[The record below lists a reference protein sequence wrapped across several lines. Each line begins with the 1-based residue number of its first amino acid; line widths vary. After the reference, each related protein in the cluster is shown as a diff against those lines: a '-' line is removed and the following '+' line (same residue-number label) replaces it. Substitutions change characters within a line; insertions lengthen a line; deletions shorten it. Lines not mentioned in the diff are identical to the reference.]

1 MSVHHGTETVSLERL
16 SPRDLVEVFGYLDR
30 DPVLNVYLTA
40 LVLRDS
46 LAQVRDEFWAARRGG
61 ILVGLLY
68 MGGPSGSLLPLT
80 SDPEAARR
88 MSDLACERL
97 SFMPRRF
104 QVIGPR
110 AVVGDFTDRLR
121 RAGLAPRLFRAQT
134 YMALARTALPPFERV
149 PELRAAHGEDYDVI
163 YESGARLR
171 AEELEED
178 PRTADAAAYARRV
191 QEECR
196 DGYTSL
202 WLDGEGL
209 CFRASVS
216 ARTPDAVQISGV
228 YTPSE
233 RRNRG
238 FARRGVSEL
247 CARLFEHSRHAC
259 LFVND
264 FNAPALAVYRRIGF
278 REIAEWASAFY
289 DLGRGE
295 GSAAR

>member
-1 MSVHHGTETVSLERL
+1 MSVHHGTATVSLERL
-16 SPRDLVEVFGYLDR
+16 SPRDLVEVFGFLDR

-61 ILVGLLY
+61 TLVGLLHL
-68 MGGPSGSLLPLT
+68 GGPSGSLLPLT

-110 AVVGDFTDRLR
+110 AVVGDFTHRLR
-121 RAGLAPRLFRAQT
+121 RAGLAPRLFRNQT
-134 YMALARTALPPFERV
+134 YMALARPALPRFERV
-149 PELRAAHGEDYDVI
+149 PDLRSACSEDYDVV

-202 WLDGEGL
+202 WLDGAGL

-228 YTPSE
+228 YTPPE
-233 RRNRG
+233 RRNQG

-247 CARLFEHSRHAC
+247 CERLFEHSRNAC

-289 DLGRGE
+289 DLARAG